1 MDGVAAGILTVDFMG
16 VDVSVLGTWA
26 LFVIMVTMG
35 LSLRLADF
43 KHVLIAPRAVFLGLA
58 AQLILLPLVAFMLI
72 LLFDPILPV
81 AAGLMILACCPS
93 GATSNFFSFLAR
105 GDVALS
111 IMLTVASGVIVVFT
125 IPILVNLVLDHLTG
139 ESRAIHLPVGQAM
152 LRIFGL
158 IVLPV
163 SLGMAARRIA
173 PRLTAA
179 AQPWVTRISFAI
191 VLFTMVILLAYIA
204 EHIGTI
210 LAMAWDVT
218 VALNV
223 IMMTLGFTLA
233 RLAALNVAQ
242 ARAITIEI
250 GIQNYLLSV
259 VIAVGLLGQ
268 PDFAIVPILYLFI
281 MYVTSLSFIAYCRWF
296 PTGQNGATD
305 NARKVEHGISGAP

>member
-1 MDGVAAGILTVDFMG
+1 MDGVAAGILAVDFMG

-43 KHVLIAPRAVFLGLA
+43 KHVLIAPRAVFVGLA

-93 GATSNFFSFLAR
+93 GATSNFFSYLAR

-125 IPILVNLVLDHLTG
+125 IPILVNLVLDYLTG
-139 ESRAIHLPVGQAM
+139 EGRTIHLPVGQAM

-163 SLGMAARRIA
+163 ALGMAARRLA
-173 PRLTAA
+173 PRHTAA

-191 VLFTMVILLAYIA
+191 VLFTMLILLIYIA
-204 EHIGTI
+204 DHIGAI
-210 LAMAWDVT
+210 LTMAWDVT
-218 VALNV
+218 LALN
-223 IMMTLGFTLA
+223 ITMMALGFALA
-233 RLAALNVAQ
+233 RLAALSVAQ
-242 ARAITIEI
+242 ARTITIEI

-281 MYVTSLSFIAYCRWF
+281 MYITALSFIAYCRWF
-296 PTGQNGATD
+296 ATKQGSAPD
-305 NARKVEHGISGAP
+305 NTRKIKHGLSGTP